1 MEIYIAGFLTNFVIW
16 MIILTIAIIKRRNPK
31 KIKRGMILMVI
42 LSTLSWVGVGIT
54 FLMILYAIIEVNAE
68 KNNK

>member
-16 MIILTIAIIKRRNPK
+16 MIILTIAIIKRRNSK
-31 KIKRGMILMVI
+31 KIGKAIIVMVFLNI
-42 LSTLSWVGVGIT
+42 LSWVGVGIT